1 MAFPAAGPLQG
12 IRIIDLSAIVMGPL
26 ATQVLA
32 DLGADVIKVEPPEG
46 DILRKA
52 GAPGGR
58 ANGPLFLH
66 ANRNKRAIVL
76 DLKSP
81 GDRAILLDLLR
92 DADVFAHS
100 MRPPA
105 LKRLGLD
112 HATLAADHPGLIHVG
127 MFGFGQDGPYAAEGA
142 FDDMIQAMSGLAD
155 LNGRV
160 SGGAPRYVPGNLADR
175 MTGFH
180 AASLISAAIAGRL
193 LHGQG
198 AALEIPM
205 FETFAAQVLGDHLF
219 GHSYQPAQGDM
230 GYGRIVVPDRGPLPT
245 ADGHLCA
252 MIYTDAQWRAFLGL
266 IGQDP
271 DLAQHPRLA
280 DMRTRTA
287 HAEALFAWVSGHTR
301 QRSTADWLAAFRA
314 VGLPAMPMNRIEDL
328 PDDPHLKAVGFFA
341 PARHAEEG
349 EIRLMRPAATIAGW
363 DRPVRHAPP
372 VLGEHNPEILGRP
385 VPGQKGP
392 PDDP

>member
-32 DLGADVIKVEPPEG
+32 DLGADVIKVESPDG
-46 DILRKA
+46 DIMRKA

-66 ANRNKRAIVL
+66 VNRNKRGIVL

-81 GDRAILLDLLR
+81 ADRAVLLDLMR
-92 DADVFAHS
+92 DADVLTHS
-100 MRPPA
+100 MRPQA
-105 LKRLGLD
+105 LKRLGLEYE
-112 HATLAADHPGLIHVG
+112 TLAADHPRLIHVG

-142 FDDMIQAMSGLAD
+142 FDDLIQAMSGLAD

-175 MTGFH
+175 MTGLY
-180 AASLISAAIAGRL
+180 AASVISAAIAGRL

-205 FETFAAQVLGDHLF
+205 FEAFTAQVLGDHLF
-219 GHSYQPAQGDM
+219 GHSYDPPQGDM
-230 GYGRIVVPDRGPLPT
+230 GYGRILVRNRGPLPT
-245 ADGHLCA
+245 SDGYLCA
-252 MIYTDAQWRAFLGL
+252 MIYTDAQWRGFLRL
-266 IGQDP
+266 IGEEP
-271 DLAQHPRLA
+271 DLSRHPRLT
-280 DMRTRTA
+280 DMRERTA
-287 HAEALFAWVSGHTR
+287 HAEALFDWVSGHTR
-301 QRSTADWLAAFRA
+301 QRSTAEWLTAFRDA
-314 VGLPAMPMNRIEDL
+314 GLPAMPMNRIEEL
-328 PDDPHLKAVGFFA
+328 PDDPHLRAVGFFA
-341 PARHAEEG
+341 PATHAEEG
-349 EIRLMRPAATIAGW
+349 QITLMRPAASITGW

-372 VLGEHNPEILGRP
+372 VQGAHNPEILGRP
-385 VPGQKGP
+385 APQQKGP
-392 PDDP
+392 ADEQ